1 MTKFIKQGNDIS
13 ILPKGLEYDLE
24 PGKVYDLNIREIF
37 GRTITDFKLNG
48 EINMPSTVYQT
59 KKDKVFVKRVLH
71 NYFSTD
77 KNTTG
82 VLLTGDKG
90 TGKSVTAK
98 IIASKANLPI
108 IIINPKTEDSLLESF
123 FKEFDTPVCILL
135 DEVDKNFDTSKMLT
149 FLDGMHKTA
158 KKLVI
163 MTANNEDNLSSF
175 IKNRCSRI
183 RYYRHYDMFKEA
195 KEYAELIC
203 EQKGIDDKDSLVDF
217 IIKNIKYPSID
228 NISSFIDEVIF
239 TKDWGLTYKEVLEF
253 MNINVGELID
263 TSDSEDHDEE
273 IEYDTDDEGFSEI
286 NRFIK
291 QVMPC

>member
-1 MTKFIKQGNDIS
+1 MANFIKNGNNI
-13 ILPKGLEYDLE
+13 IPFPKGLEYELE
-24 PGKVYDLNIREIF
+24 PGKVYDLLIKTVWGERVTKF
-37 GRTITDFKLNG
+37 TLNG
-48 EINMPSTVYQT
+48 EMNLPPTVYQT
-59 KKDKVFVKRVLH
+59 KKDKIFIDRVLKNFNH
-71 NYFSTD
+71 SG

-98 IIASKANLPI
+98 ILAEKAKLPI
-108 IIINPKTEDSLLESF
+108 VVINSEMEEKYLEEF
-123 FKEFDTPVCILL
+123 FKEFDQPVCILF
-135 DEVDKNFDTSKMLT
+135 DEVDKSFNTNKMLT

-163 MTANNEDNLSSF
+163 MTANDEDNLSGY

-183 RYYRHYDMFKEA
+183 RYYRHYNMLEDA

-203 EQKGIDDKDSLVDF
+203 KEKGVENIEEIVNF

-239 TKDWGLTYKEVLEF
+239 TKEWNLSLNEVLEF
-253 MNINVGELID
+253 MNINVGEGSI
-263 TSDSEDHDEE
+263 SEEE
-273 IEYDTDDEGFSEI
+273 KDDDDDYEGDCEDF
-286 NRFIK
+286 
-291 QVMPC
+291 